1 MKVPTD
7 KFKFFRYANPD
18 SKLEAGVGELMKT
31 EIMAYLPSLIVV
43 DGVNAAMNLM
53 GLDLEKN
60 KDATFFSQTI
70 LKPLRI
76 GGAGGRQ
83 NALRSVSLS
92 FRHGTRPTRSRRSTT
107 TLRVRHGV
115 CSTATR
121 TGATPTS
128 SC

>member
-1 MKVPTD
+1 MKVPTE

-60 KDATFFSQTI
+60 KDATFFSSS
-70 LKPLRI
+70 PM
-76 GGAGGRQ
+76 
-83 NALRSVSLS
+83 S
-92 FRHGTRPTRSRRSTT
+92 FS
-107 TLRVRHGV
+107 
-115 CSTATR
+115 
-121 TGATPTS
+121 
-128 SC
+128 